1 MCLTIKSV
9 NMDVYKRGGKRHIFL
24 IALMRESKHG
34 VCRNISLELT
44 KTQVCVRG
52 SPAALFGK
60 QNDGAVENN
69 NHPPLIVIVCDD
81 VSKCTRL
88 LNR

>member
-1 MCLTIKSV
+1 MGQKA
-9 NMDVYKRGGKRHIFL
+9 HFL
-24 IALMRESKHG
+24 IAQMRESKHG

-60 QNDGAVENN
+60 QNDGTVKNN
-69 NHPPLIVIVCDD
+69 NHHPLI
-81 VSKCTRL
+81 L
-88 LNR
+88 LLLFATMCPSALGF